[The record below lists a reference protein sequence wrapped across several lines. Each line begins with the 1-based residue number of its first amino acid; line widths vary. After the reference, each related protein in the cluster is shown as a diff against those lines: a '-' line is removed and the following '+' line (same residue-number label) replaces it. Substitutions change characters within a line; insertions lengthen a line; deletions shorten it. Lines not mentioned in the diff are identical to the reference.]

1 MRHTDAEMIGKKK
14 ERKIRDYTVVSRIG
28 TGRYGVCFLA
38 RDPAGKMVVL
48 KRFRTGMRR
57 KHPDFSQQ
65 EAVILSGLDHPAV
78 PELLGVIN
86 DRSGYYFVLE
96 YQKGKTLKEWLFEEK
111 KFFSDEEVFRIGS
124 DLLDVL
130 QYLHERNVVH
140 GDISVANVVY
150 DGSRAALIDFGLSGY
165 ADGDSMRFS
174 LDYARFANVLL
185 YLLYSGYS
193 GDGKKPWYEAL
204 PLSDGQKD
212 YLQKMLRPEEVFRST
227 REACR
232 EFDRC
237 FGNIRK

>member
-1 MRHTDAEMIGKKK
+1 M
-14 ERKIRDYTVVSRIG
+14 
-28 TGRYGVCFLA
+28 
-38 RDPAGKMVVL
+38 
-48 KRFRTGMRR
+48 
-57 KHPDFSQQ
+57 
-65 EAVILSGLDHPAV
+65 
-78 PELLGVIN
+78 
-86 DRSGYYFVLE
+86 
-96 YQKGKTLKEWLFEEK
+96 
-111 KFFSDEEVFRIGS
+111 
-124 DLLDVL
+124 DVL

>member
-1 MRHTDAEMIGKKK
+1 M
-14 ERKIRDYTVVSRIG
+14 VSRIG

-111 KFFSDEEVFRIGS
+111 KFFQMKRSFGS
-124 DLLDVL
+124 GAIFWMSFSICTKEMWCMEISAWQTWCMTAAGQRLSILDSPGMLTGTVCVSAWIMQDLQMCCCIFCIPDIPGTG
-130 QYLHERNVVH
+130 RNP
-140 GDISVANVVY
+140 G
-150 DGSRAALIDFGLSGY
+150 
-165 ADGDSMRFS
+165 MRHFHC
-174 LDYARFANVLL
+174 LTDR
-185 YLLYSGYS
+185 
-193 GDGKKPWYEAL
+193 KII
-204 PLSDGQKD
+204 
-212 YLQKMLRPEEVFRST
+212 
-227 REACR
+227 CR
-232 EFDRC
+232 KC
-237 FGNIRK
+237 